1 MSIEAIQLTT
11 NSLRENPELP
21 LRANVHSDEHE
32 FEIFDYLHQTWVA
45 CKAGDFIIKGVKG
58 EFYPCVKD
66 VFEAKYYDA
75 NGGTSD
81 TGSNAKS
88 KTKGKTSARLA
99 RTSTTS
105 KAGKLVGRGP
115 GRKNKSVRT
124 PKTANR
130 KSVAATQPAA

>member
-1 MSIEAIQLTT
+1 MSIEAVELTT
-11 NSLRENPELP
+11 KTIEDFPALP
-21 LRANVHSDEHE
+21 LRTYPTPNGLA
-32 FEIFDYLHQTWVA
+32 FEVFDYLHQTWVG
-45 CKAGDFIIKGVKG
+45 CKLGDFIIKGVKG